1 MSDKRTYFIVDDDR
15 VFIKLLTKFLSS
27 ESVAIVS
34 STTSS
39 DALKEIIRKQPDC
52 LILDIMMPGID
63 GFDLCKQVRAE
74 ANLNNTKIVMVSG
87 KAYEIDRKRAF
98 DVGADGYIVKPIQP
112 EKIADQIRRIVDD
125 RIEMTFW
132 GVRGTLPVP
141 GAESIRYG
149 GNTSCVSL
157 EFPKGGLFI
166 FDAGTGIKS
175 LSDHLEGENRHQV
188 EAKIF
193 ISHPHWDHINAL
205 PFFTPLYRQ
214 GNVFEIMGPAH
225 GDISIRELIAGQM
238 DGVYFPIEIKEFGA
252 TVAFKDLKEGAF
264 SIDGIQV
271 QTILLN
277 HPGHCLG
284 YRIDYKDR
292 SICYITDNELFPKTN
307 RFYNSAYIKKLTD
320 FILETDALI
329 ADCTYAEEEYT
340 NRIRWGHSATTEVV
354 RLAHKAKVDNLY
366 MFHHDPGQTD
376 TTIEAKGQQAQSL
389 LTELKST
396 TRCIIPKEKEHF
408 MV

>member
-1 MSDKRTYFIVDDDR
+1 MSDKQTYFIVDDDR

-27 ESVAIVS
+27 ESVTVIS

-39 DALKEIIRKQPDC
+39 DALSEIIRLQPDC

-74 ANLNNTKIVMVSG
+74 KDLDNTKIVMVSG

-98 DVGADGYIVKPIQP
+98 DMGADGYIFKPVQP
-112 EKIADQIRRIVDD
+112 EKIAHQIRRIVDD

-141 GAESIRYG
+141 GEESIRYG

-175 LSDHLEGENRHQV
+175 LSDHLESENQNQV

-205 PFFTPLYRQ
+205 PFFMPLYRQ
-214 GNVFEIMGPAH
+214 GNEFEIMGPAH

-252 TVAFKDLKEGAF
+252 LVAFKDLKEGGF

-292 SICYITDNELFPKTN
+292 SICYITDNELFPKTS
-307 RFYNSAYIKKLTD
+307 RFYNSAYIQKLTE
-320 FILETDALI
+320 FISETDALI

-340 NRIRWGHSATTEVV
+340 NHIRWGHSSITEVV
-354 RLAHKAKVDNLY
+354 HLAHQAKVGSLF
-366 MFHHDPGQTD
+366 MFHHDPSQTD
-376 TTIEAKGQQAQSL
+376 ITIEAKGKQAQSL
-389 LTELKST
+389 LKELKSN
-396 TRCIIPKEKEHF
+396 TRCILPKEKEHF

>member
-1 MSDKRTYFIVDDDR
+1 M
-15 VFIKLLTKFLSS
+15 
-27 ESVAIVS
+27 
-34 STTSS
+34 
-39 DALKEIIRKQPDC
+39 
-52 LILDIMMPGID
+52 
-63 GFDLCKQVRAE
+63 
-74 ANLNNTKIVMVSG
+74 
-87 KAYEIDRKRAF
+87 
-98 DVGADGYIVKPIQP
+98 GADGYIFKPVQP
-112 EKIADQIRRIVDD
+112 KKIAHQIRRIVDD
-125 RIEMTFW
+125 HIEMTFW

-141 GAESIRYG
+141 GEESIRYG

-175 LSDHLEGENRHQV
+175 LSDHLESENQNQV

-205 PFFTPLYRQ
+205 PFFMPLYRQ
-214 GNVFEIMGPAH
+214 GNEFEIMGPAH

-252 TVAFKDLKEGAF
+252 LVAFKDLKEGGF

-292 SICYITDNELFPKTN
+292 SICYITDNELFPKTS
-307 RFYNSAYIKKLTD
+307 RFYNSAYIQKLTE
-320 FILETDALI
+320 FISETDALI

-340 NRIRWGHSATTEVV
+340 NHIRWGHSSITEVV
-354 RLAHKAKVDNLY
+354 HLAHQAKVGSLF
-366 MFHHDPGQTD
+366 MFHHDPSQTD
-376 TTIEAKGQQAQSL
+376 ATIEAKGEQAQARL
-389 LTELKST
+389 KQLKST
-396 TRCIIPKEKEHF
+396 TRCILPKEKEHF